1 MPMKN
6 SLASFGNNPISGVYY
21 RCILTILALFGSL
34 QTWAQD
40 VPDKVEVDIDAGQT
54 AWYGQPW
61 VWAVGV
67 ALFIIIIIAITRGGS
82 RREA

>member
-1 MPMKN
+1 M
-6 SLASFGNNPISGVYY
+6 ISGLFH
-21 RCILTILALFGSL
+21 RFIFTIAALFGSL
-34 QTWAQD
+34 RAWAQD
-40 VPDKVEVDIDAGQT
+40 VPEKVDVDIETGQT

-67 ALFIIIIIAITRGGS
+67 ALFIIIIVAMTRGGS

>member
-1 MPMKN
+1 MKN
-6 SLASFGNNPISGVYY
+6 PIVTNGKSRIPGLFYRFIFTVAAMFG
-21 RCILTILALFGSL
+21 AL
-34 QTWAQD
+34 QVRAQD
-40 VPDKVEVDIDAGQT
+40 IPEKVDVDIETGQT

-67 ALFIIIIIAITRGGS
+67 ALFIIIIVAITRGGS

>member
-1 MPMKN
+1 MKN
-6 SLASFGNNPISGVYY
+6 SVASYGNSSISYVFY
-21 RCILTILALFGSL
+21 RCIFTVLALFGSL
-34 QTWAQD
+34 QSWAQD

-67 ALFIIIIIAITRGGS
+67 ALFIIIIVAITRSGS

>member
-1 MPMKN
+1 MKN
-6 SLASFGNNPISGVYY
+6 SVASCGNSFSPGVFY
-21 RCILTILALFGSL
+21 RVIFTIIAMFGSL

-40 VPDKVEVDIDAGQT
+40 VPEKVEVDIDAGQT

-67 ALFIIIIIAITRGGS
+67 ALFIIIIVAITRGGS